1 MFILLW
7 TGNLN
12 SNQMMNSSNGLYWDA
27 DTGFWVAWV
36 IYTGG
41 GARKWVCTVMLIRWK
56 FELGRNFL
64 SYCCFFCLSCFFG
77 LICFLLFFAFLALL
91 AFLSA
96 SYLLFGFFLPP
107 CAILALAD
115 SVQSPIV
122 SFTQYCLLASSTTIY
137 WKKRET

>member
-41 GARKWVCTVMLIRWK
+41 GGQEMSLYSYVNTMEIRTWEE
-56 FELGRNFL
+56 FSLVLLLFVFL
-64 SYCCFFCLSCFFG
+64 AFLALFVFCFFCFFG
-77 LICFLLFFAFLALL
+77 LTCFFVCVLL
-91 AFLSA
+91 AFWL
-96 SYLLFGFFLPP
+96 FLPP